1 MKGGCKLR
9 NQKLDLCNFVKIG
22 TCICTET
29 AFYQFWWLTAV
40 RPPVT
45 MQPPNKSL
53 VYVEEGSLMKKLMTR
68 EQLAQLPIEKLMV
81 IAEIVEAMLDSQQAA
96 PDSGALAEIPQRE
109 CGR

>member
-1 MKGGCKLR
+1 MVDSHSASCY
-9 NQKLDLCNFVKIG
+9 NATTEQKFGK
-22 TCICTET
+22 
-29 AFYQFWWLTAV
+29 
-40 RPPVT
+40 
-45 MQPPNKSL
+45 
-53 VYVEEGSLMKKLMTR
+53 VEEGSLMKKLMTR